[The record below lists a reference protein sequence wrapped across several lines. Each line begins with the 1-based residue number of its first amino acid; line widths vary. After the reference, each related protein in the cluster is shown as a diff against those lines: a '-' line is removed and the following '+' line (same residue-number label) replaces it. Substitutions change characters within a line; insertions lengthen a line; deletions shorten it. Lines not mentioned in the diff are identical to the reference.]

1 MSERSDELVLLQI
14 RQRRCNKLLITWY
27 TAIVIIL
34 LLAYLTEVASGAR
47 TLRYYLVYAGVAI
60 VPLVFSWITYKIN
73 NTNLISTVISLAGY
87 TCLFAHSLFTSP
99 YAVVIAYIFVVLLML
114 VIFDNKKLSTVFGI
128 ITTVIVI
135 ISLFL
140 VEGTPAENKIK
151 IAATVMFVVG
161 IIFATGVSKKNTDM
175 MRDSLNEK
183 LDNTE
188 NILKRV
194 NEEIAV
200 LNDTTAIA
208 RNESDSINNKVNDFT
223 NSVVNIGESIGEINE
238 TISSVA
244 GNIQNVIS
252 SSNDITNFVE
262 GISDV
267 AGMSSSSVQSGEE
280 SLGGLKRASTEN
292 IEKMESFGKTFEEFS
307 HNFDSIV
314 EIIDI
319 IRSISNQTNLLS
331 LNASIEAARAG
342 EMGKGFAVV
351 ANEVKELASSTAEN
365 TEKIGAIVERLK
377 NNVKTISSNLE
388 EIKDSI
394 KQEGEDI
401 EIVENQFVN
410 IRQNSEKIFEEI
422 DSFKTSIKVVNDNIN
437 DLGAIT
443 EELAAATETINTLSK
458 DSVLACDDIKTSIET
473 LNEQVNV
480 IDEAGI
486 TLGKIK

>member
-1 MSERSDELVLLQI
+1 MIQQPLQ
-14 RQRRCNKLLITWY
+14 
-27 TAIVIIL
+27 
-34 LLAYLTEVASGAR
+34 
-47 TLRYYLVYAGVAI
+47 
-60 VPLVFSWITYKIN
+60 
-73 NTNLISTVISLAGY
+73 
-87 TCLFAHSLFTSP
+87 
-99 YAVVIAYIFVVLLML
+99 
-114 VIFDNKKLSTVFGI
+114 
-128 ITTVIVI
+128 
-135 ISLFL
+135 
-140 VEGTPAENKIK
+140 
-151 IAATVMFVVG
+151 
-161 IIFATGVSKKNTDM
+161 
-175 MRDSLNEK
+175 
-183 LDNTE
+183 
-188 NILKRV
+188 
-194 NEEIAV
+194 
-200 LNDTTAIA
+200 
-208 RNESDSINNKVNDFT
+208 
-223 NSVVNIGESIGEINE
+223 E
-238 TISSVA
+238 T
-244 GNIQNVIS
+244 
-252 SSNDITNFVE
+252 
-262 GISDV
+262 
-267 AGMSSSSVQSGEE
+267 
-280 SLGGLKRASTEN
+280 
-292 IEKMESFGKTFEEFS
+292 S

-401 EIVENQFVN
+401 KIVENQFVN